1 MANNKLVS
9 TVIKIGG
16 ALDATWAAATK
27 TVEDRIKALD
37 EQASKARGLAT
48 AIGET
53 QRLRRELNQ
62 ARKQGALSVGDLQA
76 KLDSSLDGLR
86 KQGIQVRKLNQEYQA
101 LGRAARG
108 LELRAT
114 GQRQIEQ
121 GKTDLKSGYELAKK
135 AVGVLAVPVK
145 VNADYQATI
154 RDIAIKGNIANTPQE
169 AQLARNVLQ
178 VSQDSGLGRGEVASL
193 IAGMTANG
201 TSLDKAQQYAGLAA
215 KFVVGQGAG
224 VSDTAT
230 LIRALETQAGITDPK
245 TLERALEAMALQG
258 QAGNFEA
265 ADMARLLPDLLES
278 AAKMKLTGMDA
289 VSQVGSM
296 LQLQMSTAN
305 GADQAA
311 GNLKNWMGEIR
322 SPATAAAYA
331 KAGIDYEGSL
341 QTGLE
346 KGMSTLEASFALA
359 MKYIQVT
366 DPAKAAQMT
375 AAQAQISQQ
384 TDPQKAQAMLAALAQ
399 SLRGDNLFVNMQVDA
414 ALQAYAQGQDGYQ
427 KLKQDSLTASGVLD
441 KNQAERR
448 GTSAQIWKEADGAVD
463 NLQQAFGQAL
473 TPATDRLGQSITWLA
488 NGLTELTNQ
497 AAPAV
502 LGVTVLAGSL
512 LALKKLQAAYT
523 LGKGLFNVARGSM
536 MGNPDFIQ
544 KVLVTNPEALG
555 GGDYDIDTS
564 RDKKG
569 GKGRRGG
576 PGAKPGRSWPGR
588 AAQAVRNAFRPGVV
602 GRVAKGAAS
611 LGMSTLRGAANLG
624 MSTWR
629 GIKTVAQYLWPK
641 VKGKGGGNVAQAVLG
656 AGFQV
661 ADTYLNAKT
670 KDEKAEGYGR
680 AAGGLAGAMLG
691 TKAGMAAGAAIG
703 SIVPG
708 LGTAIGAGVG
718 GLVGGALGYWGG
730 DALGGRLGKSMFGG
744 DDSLKSMPAAG
755 PLMMRD
761 AGKNIPPVM
770 DDIANSFKSG
780 QTPPLMGQVVRSMP
794 PAPGTSSTLAEPFK
808 APLAPAIEQQFSF
821 APAISVTVQGDVKDP
836 AQLARELEPYLRW
849 QFDEYSRQAS
859 ARQLSDAPHV

>member
-1 MANNKLVS
+1 MANNERVS
-9 TVIKIGG
+9 TVITIGG
-16 ALDATWAAATK
+16 ALGSTWDAAVK
-27 TVEDRIKALD
+27 TVEGRIKELEA
-37 EQASKARGLAT
+37 QAGKARVLEK

-53 QRLRRELNQ
+53 QRLRRELNL
-62 ARKQGALSVGDLQA
+62 ARKQGAASASDLQA
-76 KLDSSLDGLR
+76 ELDTSLDGLR
-86 KQGIQVRKLNQEYQA
+86 KQGIQVHKLRQEYQA

-108 LELRAT
+108 LELRAR
-114 GQRQIEQ
+114 GQQQIEQ
-121 GKTDLKSGYELAKK
+121 GKTDLKSSYELAKK
-135 AVGVLAVPVK
+135 AVGALAVPVK
-145 VNADYQATI
+145 INADYQATI
-154 RDIAIKGNIANTPQE
+154 RDIAIKANIANTPQE

-178 VSQDSGLGRGEVASL
+178 VSRDSGLGRGEVTSL

-224 VSDTAT
+224 VGDTAT
-230 LIRALETQAGITDPK
+230 LIRALETHAGITDPK

-265 ADMARLLPDLLES
+265 ADMARLLPDLLKG
-278 AAKMKLTGMDA
+278 AKDMKLTGMDA

-305 GADQAA
+305 GADEAA
-311 GNLKNWMGEIR
+311 GNLKNWMGQIR

-341 QTGLE
+341 QTGLN
-346 KGMSTLEASFALA
+346 KSMSTLEASFALA

-366 DPAKAAQMT
+366 DPAKAAKMT

-384 TDPQKAQAMLAALAQ
+384 TDPQKAQAMLADLAQ
-399 SLRGDNLFVNMQVDA
+399 SLRGGDLFTSLQVNA

-427 KLKQDSLTASGVLD
+427 KLKQDSSTASGVLD

-473 TPATDRLGQSITWLA
+473 IPATDRLGQSVTWLA
-488 NGLTELTNQ
+488 NGMTDLTHQ

-523 LGKGLFNVARGSM
+523 LGKGLFNVVRGSM

-544 KVLVTNPEALG
+544 KVLVTNPGALG
-555 GGDYDIDTS
+555 GGDYDSDIS
-564 RDKKG
+564 RDRKG

-576 PGAKPGRSWPGR
+576 RGGK
-588 AAQAVRNAFRPGVV
+588 
-602 GRVAKGAAS
+602 AKG
-611 LGMSTLRGAANLG
+611 GPVG
-624 MSTWR
+624 
-629 GIKTVAQYLWPK
+629 KTVQKLKDFFGSGNAGK
-641 VKGKGGGNVAQAVLG
+641 AGKGARVLEAGISAVKNSGNLIKPLIKGGSVLSVAGAVFQA
-656 AGFQV
+656 
-661 ADTYLNAKT
+661 ADTHQNAKT
-670 KDEKAEGYGR
+670 RDEKAEGYGK
-680 AAGGLAGAMLG
+680 AAGGLAGGVLG
-691 TKAGMAAGAAIG
+691 TAAGAVAGVAATAMTGAMMG
-703 SIVPG
+703 SAVPV
-708 LGTAIGAGVG
+708 LGTVVGGIVGAGVG
-718 GLVGGALGYWGG
+718 ILAAWAGTEAGGFLGKKLFGG
-730 DALGGRLGKSMFGG
+730 DA
-744 DDSLKSMPAAG
+744 SLKSMPAAG

-761 AGKNIPPVM
+761 AGKNLPPVM
-770 DDIANSFKSG
+770 DDIANSFKTG
-780 QTPPLMGQVVRSMP
+780 QTPPLMGQVVRAMP
-794 PAPGTSSTLAEPFK
+794 PASGTASTLAEPFK

>member
-1 MANNKLVS
+1 MANNTLVS

-16 ALDATWAAATK
+16 ALDATWDAATK

-121 GKTDLKSGYELAKK
+121 GKTDLKSSYELAKK

-145 VNADYQATI
+145 INADYQATI

-169 AQLARNVLQ
+169 AQLARNVFQ
-178 VSQDSGLGRGEVASL
+178 VSRDSGLGRGEVASL

-224 VSDTAT
+224 VGDTAT

-265 ADMARLLPDLLES
+265 ADMARLLPDLLKG
-278 AAKMKLTGMDA
+278 AKDMKLTGMDA

-399 SLRGDNLFVNMQVDA
+399 SLRGDNLFANMQVNA

-473 TPATDRLGQSITWLA
+473 TPATDRLGQSLTWLA
-488 NGLTELTNQ
+488 NGMTELTNQ

-569 GKGRRGG
+569 GKRRRGG
-576 PGAKPGRSWPGR
+576 RGAKPKGGLANKAVQKLKDLFGSGNAGR
-588 AAQAVRNAFRPGVV
+588 AGKAS
-602 GRVAKGAAS
+602 KGARVLEA
-611 LGMSTLRGAANLG
+611 
-624 MSTWR
+624 
-629 GIKTVAQYLWPK
+629 GISA
-641 VKGKGGGNVAQAVLG
+641 VKNSGNVIKPLIKGGSVLSVAGAVYQA
-656 AGFQV
+656 
-661 ADTYLNAKT
+661 ADTYQNAKT
-670 KDEKAEGYGR
+670 RDEKAEGYGK
-680 AAGGLAGAMLG
+680 AAGGLAGGVLG
-691 TKAGMAAGAAIG
+691 AAAGAVAGVAASAMTGAMVG
-703 SIVPG
+703 SAVPV
-708 LGTAIGAGVG
+708 LGTVVGGIVGAGVG
-718 GLVGGALGYWGG
+718 ILSAWAGTEAGGY
-730 DALGGRLGKSMFGG
+730 LGKKLFGG

-794 PAPGTSSTLAEPFK
+794 PAPGTSSTLAESFK

>member
-16 ALDATWAAATK
+16 ALDSTWDAVFK
-27 TVEDRIKALD
+27 TVEDRIKELE
-37 EQASKARGLAT
+37 EQARKAHKLQNAV
-48 AIGET
+48 GET
-53 QRLRRELNQ
+53 QRLRRELSR
-62 ARKQGALSVGDLQA
+62 ARKQGAASVSDLQS
-76 KLDSSLDGLR
+76 KLDTNLDRLR

-108 LELRAT
+108 LELRT
-114 GQRQIEQ
+114 KEQQQIKQ
-121 GKTDLKSGYELAKK
+121 GKTDLKSSYELTKK
-135 AVGVLAVPVK
+135 AVGALAVPVK
-145 VNADYQATI
+145 INADYQATI

-178 VSQDSGLGRGEVASL
+178 VSRDSGLGRGEVASL
-193 IAGMTANG
+193 IAGMTASG

-215 KFVVGQGAG
+215 KFVVGQGADIG
-224 VSDTAT
+224 DTAT

-265 ADMARLLPDLLES
+265 ADMARLLPDLLKG
-278 AAKMKLTGMDA
+278 AKDMKLTGMDA

-331 KAGIDYEGSL
+331 KAGLDYEELL
-341 QTGLE
+341 QTGLK

-375 AAQAQISQQ
+375 AVQAQISQQ

-399 SLRGDNLFVNMQVDA
+399 SLYGDDQFANMQVDA

-488 NGLTELTNQ
+488 NGMTELTNQ

-502 LGVTVLAGSL
+502 LGVTVLAGGL
-512 LALKKLQAAYT
+512 LALKNLQAAHT

-544 KVLVTNPEALG
+544 KVLVTNPGTLG

-576 PGAKPGRSWPGR
+576 RGAKPKGGLANKAVQKLKDLLGSGNAGR
-588 AAQAVRNAFRPGVV
+588 AGKAS
-602 GRVAKGAAS
+602 KGALVLEA
-611 LGMSTLRGAANLG
+611 
-624 MSTWR
+624 
-629 GIKTVAQYLWPK
+629 GISA
-641 VKGKGGGNVAQAVLG
+641 VKNSGNVIKPLIKGGSVLSVAGAVFQAT
-656 AGFQV
+656 
-661 ADTYLNAKT
+661 DTYRNAKT
-670 KDEKAEGYGR
+670 RDEKAEGYGK
-680 AAGGLAGAMLG
+680 AAGGLAGGVLG
-691 TKAGMAAGAAIG
+691 AAAGAVAGVAASAMTGAMVG
-703 SIVPG
+703 SAVPV
-708 LGTAIGAGVG
+708 LGTVVGGIVGAGVG
-718 GLVGGALGYWGG
+718 ILSAWAGTEAGGY
-730 DALGGRLGKSMFGG
+730 LGKKLFGG

>member
-1 MANNKLVS
+1 MANNTLVS

-16 ALDATWAAATK
+16 ALDATWDAATK

-62 ARKQGALSVGDLQA
+62 ARKQGALWVGDLQA

-121 GKTDLKSGYELAKK
+121 GKTDLKSSYELAKK

-145 VNADYQATI
+145 INADYQATI

-178 VSQDSGLGRGEVASL
+178 VSRDSGLGRGEVASL
-193 IAGMTANG
+193 IAGMTASG

-224 VSDTAT
+224 VGDTAT

-265 ADMARLLPDLLES
+265 ADMARLLPDLLKG
-278 AAKMKLTGMDA
+278 AKDMKLTGMDA

-414 ALQAYAQGQDGYQ
+414 ALQAYAQGEDGYQ

-488 NGLTELTNQ
+488 NGLTELTHQ
-497 AAPAV
+497 AAPTV

-544 KVLVTNPEALG
+544 KVLVTNPGGLG
-555 GGDYDIDTS
+555 GGDYDSDIS

-569 GKGRRGG
+569 GKGRSGGRGG
-576 PGAKPGRSWPGR
+576 KAKGGLANKAVQKLKELFGSGNAGR
-588 AAQAVRNAFRPGVV
+588 AGKAS
-602 GRVAKGAAS
+602 KGALVLEA
-611 LGMSTLRGAANLG
+611 
-624 MSTWR
+624 
-629 GIKTVAQYLWPK
+629 GISA
-641 VKGKGGGNVAQAVLG
+641 VKNGGNVIKPLIKGGSVLSVAGAVFQA
-656 AGFQV
+656 
-661 ADTYLNAKT
+661 ADTYQNAKT
-670 KDEKAEGYGR
+670 RDEKAEGYGK
-680 AAGGLAGAMLG
+680 AAGGLAGGVLG
-691 TKAGMAAGAAIG
+691 AAAGAVAGVAASAMTGAMVG
-703 SIVPG
+703 SAVPV
-708 LGTAIGAGVG
+708 LGTVVGGIVGAGVG
-718 GLVGGALGYWGG
+718 ILAAWAGTEAGGF
-730 DALGGRLGKSMFGG
+730 LGKKLFGG

-761 AGKNIPPVM
+761 AGKNTPPVM

>member
-1 MANNKLVS
+1 MANNTLVS

-101 LGRAARG
+101 LGRAARS

-121 GKTDLKSGYELAKK
+121 GKTDLKSSYELAKK
-135 AVGVLAVPVK
+135 AVGALAVPVK
-145 VNADYQATI
+145 INADYQATI

-178 VSQDSGLGRGEVASL
+178 VSRDSGLGRGEVASL

-201 TSLDKAQQYAGLAA
+201 TSLDKAQQYVGLAA

-224 VSDTAT
+224 VGDTAT

-305 GADQAA
+305 GADEAA

-399 SLRGDNLFVNMQVDA
+399 SLRGDNLFANMQVNA

-488 NGLTELTNQ
+488 NGMTELTNQ

-564 RDKKG
+564 RDKKV

-576 PGAKPGRSWPGR
+576 RGGKAKGGLANKAVQKLKDLLGSGNAGR
-588 AAQAVRNAFRPGVV
+588 AG
-602 GRVAKGAAS
+602 KGALVLEA
-611 LGMSTLRGAANLG
+611 
-624 MSTWR
+624 
-629 GIKTVAQYLWPK
+629 GISA
-641 VKGKGGGNVAQAVLG
+641 VKNSGNVIKPLIKGGSVLSVAGAVFQA
-656 AGFQV
+656 
-661 ADTYLNAKT
+661 ADTYQNAKT
-670 KDEKAEGYGR
+670 RDEKAEGYGK
-680 AAGGLAGAMLG
+680 AAGGLAGGVLG
-691 TKAGMAAGAAIG
+691 AAAGAVAGVAASAMTGAMVG
-703 SIVPG
+703 SAVPV
-708 LGTAIGAGVG
+708 LGTVVGGIVGAGVG
-718 GLVGGALGYWGG
+718 ILSAWAGTEAGGY
-730 DALGGRLGKSMFGG
+730 LGKKLFGG

-780 QTPPLMGQVVRSMP
+780 QTPPLIGQVVRSMP
-794 PAPGTSSTLAEPFK
+794 PAPGPSSTLAEPFK

>member
-1 MANNKLVS
+1 MANNTLVS

-16 ALDATWAAATK
+16 ALDATWDAATK

-62 ARKQGALSVGDLQA
+62 ARKQGALWVGDLQA

-121 GKTDLKSGYELAKK
+121 GRTDLKSSYELAKK

-145 VNADYQATI
+145 INADYQATI

-178 VSQDSGLGRGEVASL
+178 VSRDSGLGRGEVASL
-193 IAGMTANG
+193 IAGMTTNG

-224 VSDTAT
+224 VGDTAT

-265 ADMARLLPDLLES
+265 ADMARLLPDLLKG
-278 AAKMKLTGMDA
+278 AKDMKLTGMDA

-488 NGLTELTNQ
+488 NGMTELTHQ

-544 KVLVTNPEALG
+544 KVLVTNPGALG
-555 GGDYDIDTS
+555 GGDYDSDIS

-576 PGAKPGRSWPGR
+576 RGGKAKGGLANKTAQKLKELFGSGNAGR
-588 AAQAVRNAFRPGVV
+588 AG
-602 GRVAKGAAS
+602 KGALVLEA
-611 LGMSTLRGAANLG
+611 
-624 MSTWR
+624 
-629 GIKTVAQYLWPK
+629 GISA
-641 VKGKGGGNVAQAVLG
+641 VKNGGNVIKPLIKGGSVLSVAGAVFQA
-656 AGFQV
+656 
-661 ADTYLNAKT
+661 ADTYQNAKT
-670 KDEKAEGYGR
+670 RDEKAEGYGK
-680 AAGGLAGAMLG
+680 AAGGLAGGVLG
-691 TKAGMAAGAAIG
+691 AAAGAVAGVAASAMTGAMVG
-703 SIVPG
+703 SAVPV
-708 LGTAIGAGVG
+708 LGTVVGGIVGAGVG
-718 GLVGGALGYWGG
+718 ILAAWAGTEAGGF
-730 DALGGRLGKSMFGG
+730 LGKKLFGG

>member
-1 MANNKLVS
+1 MANNERVS
-9 TVIKIGG
+9 TVITIGG
-16 ALDATWAAATK
+16 ALGSTWDAAVK
-27 TVEDRIKALD
+27 TVEGRIKELEA
-37 EQASKARGLAT
+37 QAGKARVLEK

-53 QRLRRELNQ
+53 QRLRRELNL
-62 ARKQGALSVGDLQA
+62 ARKQGAASASDLQA
-76 KLDSSLDGLR
+76 ELNSSLDGLR
-86 KQGIQVRKLNQEYQA
+86 KQGIQVHKLRQEYQA

-108 LELRAT
+108 LELRAR
-114 GQRQIEQ
+114 GQQQIEQ
-121 GKTDLKSGYELAKK
+121 GKADLKSSYELAKK
-135 AVGVLAVPVK
+135 AVGALAVPVK
-145 VNADYQATI
+145 INADYQATI
-154 RDIAIKGNIANTPQE
+154 RDIAIKANIANTPQE

-178 VSQDSGLGRGEVASL
+178 VSRDSGLGRGEVTSL

-224 VSDTAT
+224 VGDTAT
-230 LIRALETQAGITDPK
+230 LIRALETHAGITDPK

-265 ADMARLLPDLLES
+265 ADMARLLPDLLKG
-278 AAKMKLTGMDA
+278 AKDMKLTGMDA

-305 GADQAA
+305 GADEAA
-311 GNLKNWMGEIR
+311 GNLKNWMGQIR

-341 QTGLE
+341 QTGLN
-346 KGMSTLEASFALA
+346 KSMSTLEASFALA

-366 DPAKAAQMT
+366 DPAKAAKMT

-384 TDPQKAQAMLAALAQ
+384 TDPQKAQAMLADLAQ
-399 SLRGDNLFVNMQVDA
+399 SLRGGDLFTSLQVNA

-427 KLKQDSLTASGVLD
+427 KLKQDSSTASGVLD

-448 GTSAQIWKEADGAVD
+448 GTSAQIWNEADGAVD

-473 TPATDRLGQSITWLA
+473 IPATDRLGQSITWLA
-488 NGLTELTNQ
+488 NGMTDLTHQ

-544 KVLVTNPEALG
+544 KVLVTNPGALG
-555 GGDYDIDTS
+555 GGDYDSDIS
-564 RDKKG
+564 RDRKG

-576 PGAKPGRSWPGR
+576 RGGK
-588 AAQAVRNAFRPGVV
+588 
-602 GRVAKGAAS
+602 AKG
-611 LGMSTLRGAANLG
+611 GPVG
-624 MSTWR
+624 
-629 GIKTVAQYLWPK
+629 KTVQKLKDFFGSGNAGK
-641 VKGKGGGNVAQAVLG
+641 AGKGARVLEAGISAVKNSGNLIKPLIKGGSVLSVAGAVFQA
-656 AGFQV
+656 
-661 ADTYLNAKT
+661 ADTHQNAKT
-670 KDEKAEGYGR
+670 RDEKAEGYGK
-680 AAGGLAGAMLG
+680 AAGGLAGGVLG
-691 TKAGMAAGAAIG
+691 TAAGAVAGVAATAMTGAMMG
-703 SIVPG
+703 SAVPV
-708 LGTAIGAGVG
+708 LGTVVGGIVGAGVG
-718 GLVGGALGYWGG
+718 ILAAWAGTEAGGFLGKKLFGG
-730 DALGGRLGKSMFGG
+730 DA
-744 DDSLKSMPAAG
+744 SLKSMPAAG

-761 AGKNIPPVM
+761 AGKNLPPVM
-770 DDIANSFKSG
+770 DDIANSFKTG
-780 QTPPLMGQVVRSMP
+780 QTPPLMGQVVRAMP
-794 PAPGTSSTLAEPFK
+794 PASGTASTLAEPFK

>member
-1 MANNKLVS
+1 MANNERVS
-9 TVIKIGG
+9 TVITIGG
-16 ALDATWAAATK
+16 ALGSTWDAAVK
-27 TVEDRIKALD
+27 TVEGRIKELEA
-37 EQASKARGLAT
+37 QAGKARVLEK

-53 QRLRRELNQ
+53 QRLRRELNL
-62 ARKQGALSVGDLQA
+62 ARKQGAASASDLQA
-76 KLDSSLDGLR
+76 ELDTSLDGLR
-86 KQGIQVRKLNQEYQA
+86 KQGIQVHKLRQEYQA

-108 LELRAT
+108 LELRAR
-114 GQRQIEQ
+114 GQQQIEQ

-135 AVGVLAVPVK
+135 AVGALAVPVK
-145 VNADYQATI
+145 INADYQATI
-154 RDIAIKGNIANTPQE
+154 RDIAIKANITNTPQE

-178 VSQDSGLGRGEVASL
+178 VSRDSGLGRGEVTSL

-224 VSDTAT
+224 VGDTAT
-230 LIRALETQAGITDPK
+230 LIRALETQAGITDSK

-265 ADMARLLPDLLES
+265 ADMARLLPDLLKG
-278 AAKMKLTGMDA
+278 AKDMKLTGMDA

-305 GADQAA
+305 GADEAA
-311 GNLKNWMGEIR
+311 GNLKNWMGQIR

-341 QTGLE
+341 QTGLN
-346 KGMSTLEASFALA
+346 KSMSTLEASFALA

-366 DPAKAAQMT
+366 DPAKAAKMT

-384 TDPQKAQAMLAALAQ
+384 TDPQKAQAMLADLAQ
-399 SLRGDNLFVNMQVDA
+399 SLRGGDLFTNLQVNA

-427 KLKQDSLTASGVLD
+427 KLKQDSSTASGVLD

-448 GTSAQIWKEADGAVD
+448 GTSAQIWNEADGAVD

-473 TPATDRLGQSITWLA
+473 IPATDRLGQSVTWLA
-488 NGLTELTNQ
+488 NGMTDLTHQ

-544 KVLVTNPEALG
+544 KVLVTNPGALG
-555 GGDYDIDTS
+555 GGDYDSDIS
-564 RDKKG
+564 RDRKG

-576 PGAKPGRSWPGR
+576 RGGK
-588 AAQAVRNAFRPGVV
+588 
-602 GRVAKGAAS
+602 AKG
-611 LGMSTLRGAANLG
+611 GPVG
-624 MSTWR
+624 
-629 GIKTVAQYLWPK
+629 KTVQKLKDFFGSGNAGK
-641 VKGKGGGNVAQAVLG
+641 AGKGARVLEAGISAVKNSGNLIKPLIKGGSVLSVAGAVFQA
-656 AGFQV
+656 
-661 ADTYLNAKT
+661 ADTHQNAKT
-670 KDEKAEGYGR
+670 RDEKAEGYGK
-680 AAGGLAGAMLG
+680 AAGGLAGGVLG
-691 TKAGMAAGAAIG
+691 TAAGAVAGVAATAMTGAMMG
-703 SIVPG
+703 SAVPV
-708 LGTAIGAGVG
+708 LGTVVGGIVGAGVG
-718 GLVGGALGYWGG
+718 ILAAWAGTEAGGFLGKKLFGG
-730 DALGGRLGKSMFGG
+730 DA
-744 DDSLKSMPAAG
+744 SLKSMPAAG

-761 AGKNIPPVM
+761 AGKNLPPVM
-770 DDIANSFKSG
+770 DDIANSFKTG
-780 QTPPLMGQVVRSMP
+780 QTPPLMGQVVRAMP
-794 PAPGTSSTLAEPFK
+794 PASGTASTLAEPFK

>member
-1 MANNKLVS
+1 MANNERVS
-9 TVIKIGG
+9 TVITIGG
-16 ALDATWAAATK
+16 ALGSTWDAAVK
-27 TVEDRIKALD
+27 TVEGRIKELEA
-37 EQASKARGLAT
+37 QAGKARVLEK

-53 QRLRRELNQ
+53 QRLRRELNL
-62 ARKQGALSVGDLQA
+62 ARKQGAASASDLQA
-76 KLDSSLDGLR
+76 ELDTSLDGLR
-86 KQGIQVRKLNQEYQA
+86 KQGIQVHKLRQEYQA

-108 LELRAT
+108 LELRAR
-114 GQRQIEQ
+114 GQQQIEQ
-121 GKTDLKSGYELAKK
+121 GKTDLKSSYELAKK
-135 AVGVLAVPVK
+135 AVGALAVPVK
-145 VNADYQATI
+145 INADYQATI
-154 RDIAIKGNIANTPQE
+154 RDIAIKANIANTPQE

-178 VSQDSGLGRGEVASL
+178 VSRDSGLGRGEVTSL

-201 TSLDKAQQYAGLAA
+201 TPLDKAQQYAGLAA

-224 VSDTAT
+224 VGDTAT

-265 ADMARLLPDLLES
+265 ADMARLLPDLLKG
-278 AAKMKLTGMDA
+278 AKDMKLTGMEA

-305 GADQAA
+305 GADEAA
-311 GNLKNWMGEIR
+311 GNLKNWMGQIR

-341 QTGLE
+341 QTGLN
-346 KGMSTLEASFALA
+346 KSMSTLEASFALA

-366 DPAKAAQMT
+366 DPAKAAKMT

-384 TDPQKAQAMLAALAQ
+384 TDPQKAQAMLADLAQ
-399 SLRGDNLFVNMQVDA
+399 SLRGGDLFTSLQVNA

-427 KLKQDSLTASGVLD
+427 KLKQDSSTASGVLD

-448 GTSAQIWKEADGAVD
+448 GTSAQIWNEADGAVD

-473 TPATDRLGQSITWLA
+473 IPATDRLGQSITWLA
-488 NGLTELTNQ
+488 NGMTDLTHQ

-544 KVLVTNPEALG
+544 KVLVTNPGALG
-555 GGDYDIDTS
+555 GGDYDSDIS
-564 RDKKG
+564 RDRKG

-576 PGAKPGRSWPGR
+576 RGGK
-588 AAQAVRNAFRPGVV
+588 
-602 GRVAKGAAS
+602 AKG
-611 LGMSTLRGAANLG
+611 GPVG
-624 MSTWR
+624 
-629 GIKTVAQYLWPK
+629 KTVQKLKDFFGSGNAGK
-641 VKGKGGGNVAQAVLG
+641 AGKGARVLEAGISAVKNSGNLIKPLIKGGSVLSVAGAVFQA
-656 AGFQV
+656 
-661 ADTYLNAKT
+661 ADTHQNAKT
-670 KDEKAEGYGR
+670 RDEKAEGYGK
-680 AAGGLAGAMLG
+680 AAGGLAGGVLG
-691 TKAGMAAGAAIG
+691 TAAGAVAGVAATAMTGAMMG
-703 SIVPG
+703 SAVPV
-708 LGTAIGAGVG
+708 LGTVVGGIVGAGVG
-718 GLVGGALGYWGG
+718 ILAAWAGTEAGGFLGKKLFGG
-730 DALGGRLGKSMFGG
+730 DA
-744 DDSLKSMPAAG
+744 SLKSMPAAG

-761 AGKNIPPVM
+761 AGKNLPPVM
-770 DDIANSFKSG
+770 DDIANSFKTG
-780 QTPPLMGQVVRSMP
+780 QTPPLMGQVVRAMP
-794 PAPGTSSTLAEPFK
+794 PASGTASTLAEPFK

>member
-1 MANNKLVS
+1 MANNERVS
-9 TVIKIGG
+9 TVITIGG
-16 ALDATWAAATK
+16 ALGSTWDAAVK
-27 TVEDRIKALD
+27 TVEGRIKELEA
-37 EQASKARGLAT
+37 QAGKARVLEK

-53 QRLRRELNQ
+53 QRLRRELNL
-62 ARKQGALSVGDLQA
+62 ARKQGAASASDLQA
-76 KLDSSLDGLR
+76 ELDTSLDGLR
-86 KQGIQVRKLNQEYQA
+86 KQGIQVHKLRQEYQA

-108 LELRAT
+108 LELRAR
-114 GQRQIEQ
+114 GQQQIEQ

-135 AVGVLAVPVK
+135 AVGALAVPVK
-145 VNADYQATI
+145 INADYQATI
-154 RDIAIKGNIANTPQE
+154 RDIAIKANIANTPQE

-178 VSQDSGLGRGEVASL
+178 VSRDSGLGRGEVTSL

-224 VSDTAT
+224 VGDTAT

-265 ADMARLLPDLLES
+265 ADMARLLPDLLKG
-278 AAKMKLTGMDA
+278 AKDMKLTGMDA

-305 GADQAA
+305 GADEAA
-311 GNLKNWMGEIR
+311 GNLKNWMGQIR

-341 QTGLE
+341 QTGLN
-346 KGMSTLEASFALA
+346 KSMSTLEASFALA

-366 DPAKAAQMT
+366 DPAKAAKMT

-384 TDPQKAQAMLAALAQ
+384 TDPQKAQAMLADLAQ
-399 SLRGDNLFVNMQVDA
+399 SLRGADLFTNLQVNA

-427 KLKQDSLTASGVLD
+427 KLKQDSSTASGVLD

-448 GTSAQIWKEADGAVD
+448 GTSAQIWNEADGAVD

-473 TPATDRLGQSITWLA
+473 IPATDRLGQSITWLA
-488 NGLTELTNQ
+488 NGMTDLTHQ

-544 KVLVTNPEALG
+544 KVLVTNPGALG
-555 GGDYDIDTS
+555 GGDYDSDIS

-576 PGAKPGRSWPGR
+576 RGGK
-588 AAQAVRNAFRPGVV
+588 
-602 GRVAKGAAS
+602 AKG
-611 LGMSTLRGAANLG
+611 GPVG
-624 MSTWR
+624 
-629 GIKTVAQYLWPK
+629 KTVQKLKDFFGSGNAGK
-641 VKGKGGGNVAQAVLG
+641 AGKGARVLEAGISAVKNSGNLIKPLIKGGSVLSVAGAVFQA
-656 AGFQV
+656 
-661 ADTYLNAKT
+661 ADTHQNAKT
-670 KDEKAEGYGR
+670 RDEKAEGYGK
-680 AAGGLAGAMLG
+680 AAGGLAGGVLG
-691 TKAGMAAGAAIG
+691 TAAGAVAGVAATAMTGAMMG
-703 SIVPG
+703 SAVPV
-708 LGTAIGAGVG
+708 LGTVVGGIVGAGVG
-718 GLVGGALGYWGG
+718 ILAAWAGTEAGGFLGKKLFGG
-730 DALGGRLGKSMFGG
+730 DA
-744 DDSLKSMPAAG
+744 SLKSMPAAG

-761 AGKNIPPVM
+761 AGKNLPPVM
-770 DDIANSFKSG
+770 DDIANSFKTG
-780 QTPPLMGQVVRSMP
+780 QTPPLMGQVVRAMP
-794 PAPGTSSTLAEPFK
+794 PASGTASTLAEPFK

>member
-16 ALDATWAAATK
+16 ALDSTWDAVFK
-27 TVEDRIKALD
+27 TVEDRIKELE
-37 EQASKARGLAT
+37 EQARKAHKLQNAV
-48 AIGET
+48 GET
-53 QRLRRELNQ
+53 QRLRRELSR
-62 ARKQGALSVGDLQA
+62 ARKQGAASVSDLQS
-76 KLDSSLDGLR
+76 KLDTNLDRLR

-108 LELRAT
+108 LELRT
-114 GQRQIEQ
+114 KEQQQIKQ
-121 GKTDLKSGYELAKK
+121 GKTDLKSSYELTKK
-135 AVGVLAVPVK
+135 AVGALAVPVK
-145 VNADYQATI
+145 INADYQATI

-178 VSQDSGLGRGEVASL
+178 VSRDSGLGRGEVASL
-193 IAGMTANG
+193 IAGMTASG

-215 KFVVGQGAG
+215 KFVVGQGADIG
-224 VSDTAT
+224 DTAT

-265 ADMARLLPDLLES
+265 ADMARLLPDLLKG
-278 AAKMKLTGMDA
+278 AKDMKLTGMDA

-331 KAGIDYEGSL
+331 KAGLDYEELL
-341 QTGLE
+341 QTGLK

-375 AAQAQISQQ
+375 AVQAQISQQ

-399 SLRGDNLFVNMQVDA
+399 SLYGDDQFANMQVDA

-488 NGLTELTNQ
+488 NGMTELTNQ

-502 LGVTVLAGSL
+502 LGVTVLAGGL
-512 LALKKLQAAYT
+512 LALKNLQAAHT

-536 MGNPDFIQ
+536 MDNPDFIQ
-544 KVLVTNPEALG
+544 KVLVTNPGALG

-576 PGAKPGRSWPGR
+576 RGAKPKGGLANKAVQKLKDLLGSGNAGR
-588 AAQAVRNAFRPGVV
+588 AGKAS
-602 GRVAKGAAS
+602 KGALVLEA
-611 LGMSTLRGAANLG
+611 
-624 MSTWR
+624 
-629 GIKTVAQYLWPK
+629 GISA
-641 VKGKGGGNVAQAVLG
+641 VKNSGNVIKPLIKGGSVLSVAGAVFQAT
-656 AGFQV
+656 
-661 ADTYLNAKT
+661 DTYRNAKT
-670 KDEKAEGYGR
+670 RDEKAEGYGK
-680 AAGGLAGAMLG
+680 AAGGLAGGVLG
-691 TKAGMAAGAAIG
+691 AAAGAVAGVAASAMTGAMVG
-703 SIVPG
+703 SAVPV
-708 LGTAIGAGVG
+708 LGTVVGGIVGAGVG
-718 GLVGGALGYWGG
+718 ILSAWAGTEAGGY
-730 DALGGRLGKSMFGG
+730 LGKKLFGG

-794 PAPGTSSTLAEPFK
+794 PAPGTSSTLAEPFN
-808 APLAPAIEQQFSF
+808 APFAPAIEQQFSF

>member
-1 MANNKLVS
+1 MANNERVS
-9 TVIKIGG
+9 TVITIGG
-16 ALDATWAAATK
+16 ALGSTWDAAVK
-27 TVEDRIKALD
+27 TVEGRIKELEA
-37 EQASKARGLAT
+37 QAGKARVLEK

-53 QRLRRELNQ
+53 QRLRRELNL
-62 ARKQGALSVGDLQA
+62 ARKQGAASASDLQA
-76 KLDSSLDGLR
+76 ELDTSLDGLR
-86 KQGIQVRKLNQEYQA
+86 KQGIQVHKLRQEYQA

-108 LELRAT
+108 LELRAR
-114 GQRQIEQ
+114 GQQQIEQ
-121 GKTDLKSGYELAKK
+121 GKTDLKSSYELAKK
-135 AVGVLAVPVK
+135 AVGALAVPVK
-145 VNADYQATI
+145 INADYQATI
-154 RDIAIKGNIANTPQE
+154 RDIAIKANIANTPQE

-178 VSQDSGLGRGEVASL
+178 VSRDSGLGRGEVTSL

-224 VSDTAT
+224 VGDTAT
-230 LIRALETQAGITDPK
+230 LIRALETHAGITDPK

-265 ADMARLLPDLLES
+265 ADMARLLPDLLKG
-278 AAKMKLTGMDA
+278 AKDMKLTGMDA

-305 GADQAA
+305 GADEAA
-311 GNLKNWMGEIR
+311 GNLKNWMGQIR

-341 QTGLE
+341 QTGLN
-346 KGMSTLEASFALA
+346 KSMSTLEASFALA

-366 DPAKAAQMT
+366 DPAKAAKMT

-384 TDPQKAQAMLAALAQ
+384 TDPQKAQAMLADLAQ
-399 SLRGDNLFVNMQVDA
+399 SLRGGDLFTNLQVNA

-427 KLKQDSLTASGVLD
+427 KLKQDSSTASGVLD

-448 GTSAQIWKEADGAVD
+448 GTSAQIWNEADGAVD

-473 TPATDRLGQSITWLA
+473 IPATDRLGQSITWLA
-488 NGLTELTNQ
+488 NGMTDLTHQ

-544 KVLVTNPEALG
+544 KVLVTNPGALG
-555 GGDYDIDTS
+555 GGDYDSDIS
-564 RDKKG
+564 RDRKG

-576 PGAKPGRSWPGR
+576 RGGK
-588 AAQAVRNAFRPGVV
+588 
-602 GRVAKGAAS
+602 AKG
-611 LGMSTLRGAANLG
+611 GPVG
-624 MSTWR
+624 
-629 GIKTVAQYLWPK
+629 KTVQKLKDFFGSGNAGK
-641 VKGKGGGNVAQAVLG
+641 AGKGARVLEAGISAVKNSGNLIKPLIKGGSVLSVAGAVFQA
-656 AGFQV
+656 
-661 ADTYLNAKT
+661 ADTHQNAKT
-670 KDEKAEGYGR
+670 RDEKAEGYGK
-680 AAGGLAGAMLG
+680 AAGGLAGGVLG
-691 TKAGMAAGAAIG
+691 TAAGAVAGVAATAMTGAMMG
-703 SIVPG
+703 SAVPV
-708 LGTAIGAGVG
+708 LGTVVGGIVGAGVG
-718 GLVGGALGYWGG
+718 ILAAWAGTEAGGFLGKKLFGG
-730 DALGGRLGKSMFGG
+730 DA
-744 DDSLKSMPAAG
+744 SLKSMPAAG

-761 AGKNIPPVM
+761 AGKNLPPVM
-770 DDIANSFKSG
+770 DDIANSFKTG
-780 QTPPLMGQVVRSMP
+780 QTPPLMGQVVRAMP
-794 PAPGTSSTLAEPFK
+794 PASGTASTLAEPFK

>member
-1 MANNKLVS
+1 MANNTLVS

-16 ALDATWAAATK
+16 ALDATWDAASK

-62 ARKQGALSVGDLQA
+62 ARKQGALGVGDLQA

-121 GKTDLKSGYELAKK
+121 GKTDLKSSYELVKK

-145 VNADYQATI
+145 INADYQAKI

-178 VSQDSGLGRGEVASL
+178 VSRDSGLGRGEVASL

-224 VSDTAT
+224 VGDTAT

-331 KAGIDYEGSL
+331 KAGIDYDGSL

-399 SLRGDNLFVNMQVDA
+399 SLRGDNLFANMQVDA

-427 KLKQDSLTASGVLD
+427 KLKQDSLTASGALD

-488 NGLTELTNQ
+488 NGMTELTHQ

-544 KVLVTNPEALG
+544 KVLVTNPGALG
-555 GGDYDIDTS
+555 GGDYDIDIS

-569 GKGRRGG
+569 GKGRSGGRGG
-576 PGAKPGRSWPGR
+576 KAKGGLANKTAQKLKELFGSGNAGR
-588 AAQAVRNAFRPGVV
+588 AG
-602 GRVAKGAAS
+602 KGALVLEA
-611 LGMSTLRGAANLG
+611 
-624 MSTWR
+624 
-629 GIKTVAQYLWPK
+629 GISA
-641 VKGKGGGNVAQAVLG
+641 VKNGGNVIKPLIKGGSVLSVAGAVFQA
-656 AGFQV
+656 
-661 ADTYLNAKT
+661 ADTYQNAKT
-670 KDEKAEGYGR
+670 RDEKAEGYGK
-680 AAGGLAGAMLG
+680 AAGGLAGGVLG
-691 TKAGMAAGAAIG
+691 AAAGAVAGVAASAMTGAMVG
-703 SIVPG
+703 SAVPV
-708 LGTAIGAGVG
+708 LGTVVGGIVGAGVG
-718 GLVGGALGYWGG
+718 ILATWAGTEAGGF
-730 DALGGRLGKSMFGG
+730 LGKKLFGG

>member
-16 ALDATWAAATK
+16 ALDSTWDAVFK
-27 TVEDRIKALD
+27 TVEDRIKELE
-37 EQASKARGLAT
+37 EQARKAHKLQNAV
-48 AIGET
+48 GET
-53 QRLRRELNQ
+53 QRLRRELSR
-62 ARKQGALSVGDLQA
+62 ARKQGAASVSDLQS
-76 KLDSSLDGLR
+76 KLDTNLDRLR

-108 LELRAT
+108 LELRT
-114 GQRQIEQ
+114 KEQQQIKQ
-121 GKTDLKSGYELAKK
+121 GKTDLKSSYELTKK
-135 AVGVLAVPVK
+135 AVGALAVPVK
-145 VNADYQATI
+145 INADYQATI

-178 VSQDSGLGRGEVASL
+178 VSRDSGLGRGEVASL
-193 IAGMTANG
+193 IAGMTASG

-215 KFVVGQGAG
+215 KFVVGQGADIG
-224 VSDTAT
+224 DTAT

-265 ADMARLLPDLLES
+265 ADMARLLPDLLKG
-278 AAKMKLTGMDA
+278 AKDMKLTGMDA

-331 KAGIDYEGSL
+331 KAGLDYEELL
-341 QTGLE
+341 QTGLK

-375 AAQAQISQQ
+375 AVQAQISQQ

-399 SLRGDNLFVNMQVDA
+399 SLYGDDQFANMQVDA

-488 NGLTELTNQ
+488 NGMTELTNQ

-502 LGVTVLAGSL
+502 LGVTVLAGGL
-512 LALKKLQAAYT
+512 LALKNLQAAHT

-544 KVLVTNPEALG
+544 KVLVTNPGALG

-576 PGAKPGRSWPGR
+576 RGAKPKGGLANKAVQKLKDLLGSGNAGR
-588 AAQAVRNAFRPGVV
+588 AGKAS
-602 GRVAKGAAS
+602 KGALVLEA
-611 LGMSTLRGAANLG
+611 
-624 MSTWR
+624 
-629 GIKTVAQYLWPK
+629 GISA
-641 VKGKGGGNVAQAVLG
+641 VKNSGNVIKPLIKGGSVLSVAGAVFQA
-656 AGFQV
+656 
-661 ADTYLNAKT
+661 ADTYQNAKT
-670 KDEKAEGYGR
+670 RDEKAEGYGK
-680 AAGGLAGAMLG
+680 AAGGLAGGVLG
-691 TKAGMAAGAAIG
+691 AAAGAVAGVAASAMTGAMVG
-703 SIVPG
+703 SAVPV
-708 LGTAIGAGVG
+708 LGTVVGGIVGAGVG
-718 GLVGGALGYWGG
+718 ILSAWAGTEAGGY
-730 DALGGRLGKSMFGG
+730 LGKKLFGG

>member
-1 MANNKLVS
+1 MANNTLVS

-16 ALDATWAAATK
+16 ALDATWDAATK
-27 TVEDRIKALD
+27 AVEGRIKALD

-62 ARKQGALSVGDLQA
+62 ARKQGAASASDLQA

-108 LELRAT
+108 LELRAR

-121 GKTDLKSGYELAKK
+121 GKTDLKSSYELAKK

-145 VNADYQATI
+145 INADYQATI

-178 VSQDSGLGRGEVASL
+178 VSRDSGLGRGEVASL

-215 KFVVGQGAG
+215 KFVIGQGAG
-224 VSDTAT
+224 VGDTAT
-230 LIRALETQAGITDPK
+230 LIRALETQAGISDPT
-245 TLERALEAMALQG
+245 TLARALEAMALQG

-265 ADMARLLPDLLES
+265 ADMARLLPDLLKG
-278 AAKMKLTGMDA
+278 AKDMKLTGMDA

-311 GNLKNWMGEIR
+311 GNLKSWMGQIR

-399 SLRGDNLFVNMQVDA
+399 SLRGADLFVNMQVDA

-473 TPATDRLGQSITWLA
+473 TPATDRLGQSLTGLA
-488 NGLTELTNQ
+488 HGLTELTHQ

-555 GGDYDIDTS
+555 GGDYDIDTG
-564 RDKKG
+564 RDQKG
-569 GKGRRGG
+569 GKGRRGRRG
-576 PGAKPGRSWPGR
+576 GK
-588 AAQAVRNAFRPGVV
+588 
-602 GRVAKGAAS
+602 AKGG
-611 LGMSTLRGAANLG
+611 LAN
-624 MSTWR
+624 
-629 GIKTVAQYLWPK
+629 KTAQKLK
-641 VKGKGGGNVAQAVLG
+641 DFFGSGNAGKAGKGALVLEAGISAVKNSGNVIKPLIKGGSVLSVAGAV
-656 AGFQV
+656 FQT
-661 ADTYLNAKT
+661 ADTYQNAKT
-670 KDEKAEGYGR
+670 RDEKAEGYGK
-680 AAGGLAGAMLG
+680 AAGGLAGGVLG
-691 TKAGMAAGAAIG
+691 TAAGAVAGVAASAMTGAMVG
-703 SIVPG
+703 SAVPV
-708 LGTAIGAGVG
+708 LGTVVGGIVGAGVG
-718 GLVGGALGYWGG
+718 ILAAWAGTEAGGF
-730 DALGGRLGKSMFGG
+730 LGKKLFGG

-770 DDIANSFKSG
+770 DDLANSFKSG

-821 APAISVTVQGDVKDP
+821 APAISVTVQGDLKDP

>member
-1 MANNKLVS
+1 MANNTLVS

-62 ARKQGALSVGDLQA
+62 ARKQGALWVGDLQA

-121 GKTDLKSGYELAKK
+121 GKTDLKSSYELAKK
-135 AVGVLAVPVK
+135 AVGALAVPVK
-145 VNADYQATI
+145 INADYQATI

-178 VSQDSGLGRGEVASL
+178 VSRDSGLGRGEVASL

-215 KFVVGQGAG
+215 KFVVGQGTG
-224 VSDTAT
+224 VGDTAT

-305 GADQAA
+305 GADEAA
-311 GNLKNWMGEIR
+311 GNLKKWMGEIR

-399 SLRGDNLFVNMQVDA
+399 SLRGDNLFVNMQVNA

-488 NGLTELTNQ
+488 NGMTELTHQ

-544 KVLVTNPEALG
+544 KVLVTNPGALG

-576 PGAKPGRSWPGR
+576 RGAKPKGGLANKAVQKLKDLLGSGNAGR
-588 AAQAVRNAFRPGVV
+588 AGKAS
-602 GRVAKGAAS
+602 KGALVLEA
-611 LGMSTLRGAANLG
+611 
-624 MSTWR
+624 
-629 GIKTVAQYLWPK
+629 GISA
-641 VKGKGGGNVAQAVLG
+641 VKNSGNVIKPLIKGGSVLSVAGAVYQA
-656 AGFQV
+656 
-661 ADTYLNAKT
+661 ADTYQNAKT
-670 KDEKAEGYGR
+670 RDEKAEGYGK
-680 AAGGLAGAMLG
+680 AAGGLAGGVLG
-691 TKAGMAAGAAIG
+691 AAAGAVAGVAASAMTGAMVG
-703 SIVPG
+703 SAVPV
-708 LGTAIGAGVG
+708 LGTVVGGIVGAGVG
-718 GLVGGALGYWGG
+718 ILSAWAGTEAGGY
-730 DALGGRLGKSMFGG
+730 LGKKLFGG

-794 PAPGTSSTLAEPFK
+794 PAPGPSSTLAEPFK

>member
-1 MANNKLVS
+1 MANNTLVS

-101 LGRAARG
+101 LGRAARS

-121 GKTDLKSGYELAKK
+121 GKTDLKSSYELAKK

-145 VNADYQATI
+145 INADYQATI

-178 VSQDSGLGRGEVASL
+178 VSRDSGLGRGEVASL

-215 KFVVGQGAG
+215 KFVVGQGADVG
-224 VSDTAT
+224 DTAT

-265 ADMARLLPDLLES
+265 ADMARLLPDLLKG
-278 AAKMKLTGMDA
+278 AKDMKLTGMDA

-305 GADQAA
+305 GADEAA

-399 SLRGDNLFVNMQVDA
+399 SLRGDNLFANMQVNA

-473 TPATDRLGQSITWLA
+473 TPATDRLGQSLTWLA
-488 NGLTELTNQ
+488 NGMTELTHQ

-544 KVLVTNPEALG
+544 KVLVTNPGALG

-576 PGAKPGRSWPGR
+576 RGAKPKGGLATKAVQKLKDLLGSGNAGR
-588 AAQAVRNAFRPGVV
+588 AGKAS
-602 GRVAKGAAS
+602 KGALVLEA
-611 LGMSTLRGAANLG
+611 
-624 MSTWR
+624 
-629 GIKTVAQYLWPK
+629 GISA
-641 VKGKGGGNVAQAVLG
+641 VKNSGNVIKPLIKGGSVLSVAGAVYQA
-656 AGFQV
+656 
-661 ADTYLNAKT
+661 ADTYQNAKT
-670 KDEKAEGYGR
+670 RDEKAEGYGK
-680 AAGGLAGAMLG
+680 AAGGLAGGVLG
-691 TKAGMAAGAAIG
+691 AAAGAVAGVAASAMTGAMVG
-703 SIVPG
+703 SAVPV
-708 LGTAIGAGVG
+708 LGTVVGGIVGAGVG
-718 GLVGGALGYWGG
+718 ILSAWAGTEAGGY
-730 DALGGRLGKSMFGG
+730 LGKKLFGG

-794 PAPGTSSTLAEPFK
+794 SAPGTSSTLAEPFK